1 MGKIR
6 VVGIG
11 PGDFEDMTLR
21 AVNALKACDADIVGV
36 HIAEEGEGR
45 VSCQLLLEKRIVLR
59 ALRCVA
65 SLAGEAQVFVHLFV
79 GIGAKI
85 AALAG
90 CKNLVGVIVG
100 VKGTAPAN

>member
-1 MGKIR
+1 MVHSLTFQKMPTP
-6 VVGIG
+6 VVAHNGFLA
-11 PGDFEDMTLR
+11 D
-21 AVNALKACDADIVGV
+21 ALKACDADIVGV